1 MKVLAKALPV
11 CVAMTF
17 VSLLSACANDPVKA
31 PAADAKPIN
40 YGCSGTSMND
50 CMTFHSPTSPAVK
63 R

>member
-1 MKVLAKALPV
+1 MR
-11 CVAMTF
+11 
-17 VSLLSACANDPVKA
+17 LLTNVWQTCISITLIGLLGACANDPVKA
-31 PAADAKPIN
+31 PVADAKPIN

>member
-1 MKVLAKALPV
+1 VKSLAKAWQTCIAITLIG
-11 CVAMTF
+11 M
-17 VSLLSACANDPVKA
+17 LGACANDPVKEQ
-31 PAADAKPIN
+31 AAGAKPIN

>member
-1 MKVLAKALPV
+1 MRLLAKV
-11 CVAMTF
+11 WQTCVAIALIGM
-17 VSLLSACANDPVKA
+17 LGACANDPGKA

-50 CMTFHSPTSPAVK
+50 CMTFHSPTNPTVK